1 MGLPSWHS
9 WWRSC
14 LSVQETQ
21 ETQDTGSTPGLGR
34 SPGVGKGN
42 PLWYSCRNGCRESD
56 MTEHAL
62 AGWLA
67 GWLAGCF
74 MDEEIETHVK
84 NLSRTTQLL
93 SDWATVF
100 SFFSFALLCFKTIL
114 FFFLRLFLK
123 HLCPIFFQKF
133 LKNYYISCPFLNWL
147 KIFSL

>member
-93 SDWATVF
+93 SDWATVCCF
-100 SFFSFALLCFKTIL
+100 LFFLLRYYVLKLFFFFFKTIL
-114 FFFLRLFLK
+114 KTSLPNFLSKISEKLLYFLS
-123 HLCPIFFQKF
+123 IFK
-133 LKNYYISCPFLNWL
+133 LT
-147 KIFSL
+147 